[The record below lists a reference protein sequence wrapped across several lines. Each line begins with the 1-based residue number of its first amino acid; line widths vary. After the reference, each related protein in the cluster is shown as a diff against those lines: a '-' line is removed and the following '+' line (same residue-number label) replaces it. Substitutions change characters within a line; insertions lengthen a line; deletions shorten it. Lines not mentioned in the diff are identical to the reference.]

1 MWYVLRPLAATR
13 AAFLRW
19 YRVKKCAGSGSHDSL
34 RARALQKKRPAA
46 RVRASIS
53 TRTCTHVLP
62 REFANHP
69 RVRAAEYDVE
79 EGYNLLLL
87 PRRPSVSCARMVH
100 AGGHAAYNAYVR
112 SSLDACGTAADV
124 VALLSVLHAICRGRR
139 AAPWR

>member
-1 MWYVLRPLAATR
+1 MC
-13 AAFLRW
+13 
-19 YRVKKCAGSGSHDSL
+19 RVRFHDSL
-34 RARALQKKRPAA
+34 PRGHCKTTLRRARARFDLNAD
-46 RVRASIS
+46 VH
-53 TRTCTHVLP
+53 HVLP

-112 SSLDACGTAADV
+112 SSLDACGTSADV